1 MAPLPLAENSAY
13 ELSRVLEPRN
23 DTDNSGGALQ
33 VICAWPVSSQYGPGS
48 RILYYLLI
56 AACVL
61 ARKANWIK
69 NACLAAALLLPTI
82 AAVHAI
88 ALAALHRE
96 KAVDMDIYGAFQ
108 YCSIGVVVA
117 PITVRLSRTY
127 LYDPGR
133 NAIFVWVGLL
143 LAGLLSLTVTFY
155 RTQTF
160 SCPHDNTGNPLSP
173 HASKFPYGDPQEEG
187 PFSPM
192 RGGSAKNVYIIPAP
206 SVFTFGAGTLLSAAC
221 CVHAI
226 LWLISMADKILE
238 INWKSQSRK
247 LGGQDDRSIDEPISG
262 TNGATKRRMKD
273 VNENVRFY
281 LSMAV
286 VPVFGGAGFA
296 ILVVGEM
303 NFFSRQVS
311 YEIEPMAAIGQ
322 WGSIVGVGLALMGS
336 LYLLLAEDVE
346 DLKEKEK
353 VAEAD
358 RSGNLNASRDASAT
372 PQPGSQTFDPERLAT
387 GNKDHP
393 GDPNETI
400 PSQENDIN
408 VGNAGRQKF
417 AKLMLAFSNSL
428 GTAAHERLSDSDF
441 HRGSV
446 LNWPEVPG
454 EKFRSNNL
462 QDIKKIYDPPKDQDG
477 NVTPIP
483 RSSSRNISYSDESGG
498 SGKDNRSGERRPSPS
513 RRRDRTMPT
522 ERSSYQAQSD
532 LSLSPIPKKER
543 PRGRRALRESMFQ
556 TPSRSHEQSNDES
569 CYSPLSPSPCI
580 LMSGGRE

>member
-1 MAPLPLAENSAY
+1 MAPLPLTDNSAY
-13 ELSRVLEPRN
+13 DLSQVLEPRN

-48 RILYYLLI
+48 RILFYLLI

-88 ALAALHRE
+88 ALAALHRDSKHE
-96 KAVDMDIYGAFQ
+96 TSSPVNSPTNMMIAAVDMDIYGAFQ
-108 YCSIGVVVA
+108 LCSIGVVVA
-117 PITVRLSRTY
+117 PITVRLSKTY

-133 NAIFVWVGLL
+133 NVIFAWVGLL

-160 SCPHDNTGNPLSP
+160 SCPFDDAGNPLSP
-173 HASKFPYGDPQEEG
+173 DASKFPYDKPPNCSLTCSEKDG

-192 RGGSAKNVYIIPAP
+192 RGGSAKNIYIIPAP

-221 CVHAI
+221 CVQAI

-247 LGGQDDRSIDEPISG
+247 VGDQDDRSIDEPISG

-273 VNENVRFY
+273 VNENVRFF

-296 ILVVGEM
+296 ILVVGEV
-303 NFFSRQVS
+303 NFFSRQVC
-311 YEIEPMAAIGQ
+311 YENEPMAAIGQ

-346 DLKEKEK
+346 DLKGKVK
-353 VAEAD
+353 VAEPD
-358 RSGNLNASRDASAT
+358 RSGNLNTSRDASVT
-372 PQPGSQTFDPERLAT
+372 PHPGPQNPDPERLAT
-387 GNKDHP
+387 GNPDGT
-393 GDPNETI
+393 GDATGTIRCEETDT
-400 PSQENDIN
+400 S

-428 GTAAHERLSDSDF
+428 GTAAHDRLDYSDF

-462 QDIKKIYDPPKDQDG
+462 RDIKKIYDPPKDQDG
-477 NVTPIP
+477 NVTPEQRETAESIKKTCP
-483 RSSSRNISYSDESGG
+483 YS
-498 SGKDNRSGERRPSPS
+498 
-513 RRRDRTMPT
+513 
-522 ERSSYQAQSD
+522 A
-532 LSLSPIPKKER
+532 
-543 PRGRRALRESMFQ
+543 
-556 TPSRSHEQSNDES
+556 H
-569 CYSPLSPSPCI
+569 
-580 LMSGGRE
+580 

>member
-1 MAPLPLAENSAY
+1 MAPLPLTDNSAY
-13 ELSRVLEPRN
+13 DLSPVLEPRN

-48 RILYYLLI
+48 RIL
-56 AACVL
+56 
-61 ARKANWIK
+61 KANWIK

-96 KAVDMDIYGAFQ
+96 R
-108 YCSIGVVVA
+108 VVVA

-133 NAIFVWVGLL
+133 NTIFVWVGLL
-143 LAGLLSLTVTFY
+143 LAGLLSLAIEFY

-160 SCPHDNTGNPLSP
+160 SCPHDNAGNPLSAD
-173 HASKFPYGDPQEEG
+173 ASKFPYGDPPNCSLTCSEEEG

-247 LGGQDDRSIDEPISG
+247 GKLGDQDDRSIDEPISG

-296 ILVVGEM
+296 ILIVGEM

-322 WGSIVGVGLALMGS
+322 WGSIVGLGVGLMGS

-346 DLKEKEK
+346 DLKEKEM
-353 VAEAD
+353 VAEA
-358 RSGNLNASRDASAT
+358 GNMNASRDASVT
-372 PQPGSQTFDPERLAT
+372 PQPGSQTITPQPDSQAFDLERLVI
-387 GNKDHP
+387 GNTEHP
-393 GDPNETI
+393 GNPNETI
-400 PSQENDIN
+400 PTQDNDTN
-408 VGNAGRQKF
+408 GGNAGRQKF
-417 AKLMLAFSNSL
+417 AKLMLSFSNSL
-428 GTAAHERLSDSDF
+428 GTAAHERLNDSDF

-446 LNWPEVPG
+446 LNWPEIPG
-454 EKFRSNNL
+454 YKE
-462 QDIKKIYDPPKDQDG
+462 DI
-477 NVTPIP
+477 
-483 RSSSRNISYSDESGG
+483 
-498 SGKDNRSGERRPSPS
+498 
-513 RRRDRTMPT
+513 
-522 ERSSYQAQSD
+522 
-532 LSLSPIPKKER
+532 
-543 PRGRRALRESMFQ
+543 
-556 TPSRSHEQSNDES
+556 
-569 CYSPLSPSPCI
+569 
-580 LMSGGRE
+580 

>member
-1 MAPLPLAENSAY
+1 MAPLPPLDITAY
-13 ELSRVLEPRN
+13 DLSRALQPRN

-48 RILYYLLI
+48 RILFYLLI

-61 ARKANWIK
+61 ARKADWIK
-69 NACLAAALLLPTI
+69 NACLAAALLLPTV

-88 ALAALHRE
+88 ALAALHRDT
-96 KAVDMDIYGAFQ
+96 AVDMDIYGAFQ
-108 YCSIGVVVA
+108 FCSIGIVVA

-127 LYDPGR
+127 LYDLGR
-133 NAIFVWVGLL
+133 NVIFIWVGLL

-160 SCPHDNTGNPLSP
+160 DCLHDDAGNPLSP
-173 HASKFPYGDPQEEG
+173 DASKFPYDKPPNCSLTCSEEAG

-192 RGGSAKNVYIIPAP
+192 RGGSASNVYIIPAP

-221 CVHAI
+221 CIQAI

-238 INWKSQSRK
+238 INWKSQSRNV
-247 LGGQDDRSIDEPISG
+247 GDQDDRSIDEPISG
-262 TNGATKRRMKD
+262 TNGATKRKMKD

-296 ILVVGEM
+296 ILVVGEV

-311 YEIEPMAAIGQ
+311 YENEPMAAIGQ

-353 VAEAD
+353 IAEPD
-358 RSGNLNASRDASAT
+358 RSGNLNTPRDPSVT
-372 PQPGSQTFDPERLAT
+372 PQPGSQNSGLERLPTVNAEHTGDAT
-387 GNKDHP
+387 
-393 GDPNETI
+393 ETI
-400 PSQENDIN
+400 LYEEEDNTG

-428 GTAAHERLSDSDF
+428 GTAAHERLNDSDF

-477 NVTPIP
+477 NFW
-483 RSSSRNISYSDESGG
+483 
-498 SGKDNRSGERRPSPS
+498 ERQQEWREKAKS
-513 RRRDRTMPT
+513 
-522 ERSSYQAQSD
+522 
-532 LSLSPIPKKER
+532 IKKTC
-543 PRGRRALRESMFQ
+543 PYYA
-556 TPSRSHEQSNDES
+556 H
-569 CYSPLSPSPCI
+569 
-580 LMSGGRE
+580 